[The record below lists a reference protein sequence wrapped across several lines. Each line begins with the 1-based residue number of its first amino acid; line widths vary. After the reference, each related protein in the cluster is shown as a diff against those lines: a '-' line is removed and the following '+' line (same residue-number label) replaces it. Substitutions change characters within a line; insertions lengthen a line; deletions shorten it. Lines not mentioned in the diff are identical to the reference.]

1 MSKQRTP
8 DFLSMPHDARDP
20 SPWRALYLDQ
30 STPIDEAVKHAWL
43 VDSSSASRQYLLPFI
58 RPFARSLIILFQVL
72 KVLMP
77 RRLAFSRA
85 LHRLLAWGMENFI
98 RPEANWLILRGFLVD
113 GKPDAAS
120 AMFRS
125 GLKVYPLSR
134 KASPPGMEFR
144 NGSRQFFNTIHANN
158 FDFYEELHTVIEREP
173 VSTFDPELRGTF
185 AAKSDEFAGI
195 LKMGRTQLQDAV
207 PMTLGQEFHVFATTL
222 GEDEDRIRE
231 VLPLLRK
238 KVSLVNAQ
246 YRGGSSALP
255 ELLAARR
262 DLLSGEIASN
272 NAEKALADAWAAIR
286 YLIPQDVK

>member
-98 RPEANWLILRGFLVD
+98 RPR
-113 GKPDAAS
+113 
-120 AMFRS
+120 
-125 GLKVYPLSR
+125 
-134 KASPPGMEFR
+134 
-144 NGSRQFFNTIHANN
+144 
-158 FDFYEELHTVIEREP
+158 
-173 VSTFDPELRGTF
+173 
-185 AAKSDEFAGI
+185 
-195 LKMGRTQLQDAV
+195 RT
-207 PMTLGQEFHVFATTL
+207 G
-222 GEDEDRIRE
+222 
-231 VLPLLRK
+231 
-238 KVSLVNAQ
+238 
-246 YRGGSSALP
+246 
-255 ELLAARR
+255 
-262 DLLSGEIASN
+262 
-272 NAEKALADAWAAIR
+272 
-286 YLIPQDVK
+286 